1 MLTQDQLL
9 QAVEVEFDRTSA
21 GAQGWANP
29 HLDRGVTQDEYSR
42 CLDPG
47 KWRILV
53 ARTEAWANA
62 LRRLGLARVERVKVV
77 DWVDEHHAAQEW
89 DVLERLTPL
98 NAGGVPLVFAYRN
111 WGECDDLNWVTVG
124 AGSPVVPVV
133 NEPGCGC
140 DACDDGSQYPLD
152 QLDDAILDIV
162 TGGFRHLWRDDQQ
175 ITLRGS
181 SRFGLNPPDEPELT
195 ATLEDPSGW
204 NEVVGDAWSGTGP
217 G

>member
-1 MLTQDQLL
+1 MLTRDQLL

-29 HLDRGVTQDEYSR
+29 HVDRGVTQDEYSR

-53 ARTEAWANA
+53 ARTEAWADA

-98 NAGGVPLVFAYRN
+98 NAGVRRRVRDGAAILSLCADEESRAHNSPSSRAVMGSLRLSRSSSARRLSCLAFAHWSHAPVRHRLRPSSLKVVQLPWSQARCRRLASRLRSGVV
-111 WGECDDLNWVTVG
+111 
-124 AGSPVVPVV
+124 SSVVPTVSQ
-133 NEPGCGC
+133 GAA
-140 DACDDGSQYPLD
+140 ACLPR
-152 QLDDAILDIV
+152 A
-162 TGGFRHLWRDDQQ
+162 
-175 ITLRGS
+175 
-181 SRFGLNPPDEPELT
+181 
-195 ATLEDPSGW
+195 A
-204 NEVVGDAWSGTGP
+204 A
-217 G
+217 